1 VGEILLIAAGWRL
14 RALVRA
20 QLLEEGYSVRALPT
34 IESALAVLI
43 QSGEQ
48 PRLAILDT
56 QGLMIDAERISDLW
70 QVTGQAPLI
79 LCGGVWNRGSLS
91 QGDLPPA
98 RVLLRPFCV
107 GDLVEQA
114 KRVLIC
120 PESRDRAS

>member
-20 QLLEEGYSVRALPT
+20 QLLDEGYSVRALPT
-34 IESALAVLI
+34 IESALAVLS